1 VGQYYNILDI
11 FEKNIIQKKIWTFFF
26 LEKLFSNFVKS
37 KTLGGEKESD
47 ATSK

>member
-1 VGQYYNILDI
+1 MFLRKKL
-11 FEKNIIQKKIWTFFF
+11 FRKNFGPFFL

-37 KTLGGEKESD
+37 KTLGAEKESD